1 MLGFQGILQGQD
13 LVSSNNS
20 KGHYSRVLYPGGRGN
35 RVPPPFICPTL
46 IWSGGPPPAVCPRWG
61 EVISGGT
68 RLRL

>member
-20 KGHYSRVLYPGGRGN
+20 KGHYSGFSIQEEEEIECH
-35 RVPPPFICPTL
+35 PPFFCPTL